1 MSLEQTI
8 ADLVAASNN
17 LTGAVNSKMGDI
29 DTRMSQA
36 EQEFEQFTGQD
47 FPQRVSEARS
57 IKIYVD
63 TTSGDDNNT
72 GLSISSPVK
81 TFGKVREVSGGNN
94 TIYDIVEV
102 RIEGGSSLF
111 LDTAIS
117 AKSEI
122 RIVGKGGS
130 VGSVTTLSQGFY
142 GGSAAGRP
150 MQPFRAPYVEIDDST
165 NGSMELHTAEFKDG
179 HSWEESAGKSSEWMN
194 YVGSMMTNTSRIKLR
209 DVKVKLHDMPL
220 SMVYMGGSMGQYA
233 TYQIV
238 LGASC
243 DFAVEAAGAASVN
256 FTNSPLMLYCY
267 ENPKIPLDII
277 ANNLT
282 ISGNIATVSELF
294 GNLDTLNVRSSFT
307 I

>member
-1 MSLEQTI
+1 MSLESQI
-8 ADLVAASNN
+8 AALVSAANS
-17 LTGAVNSKMGDI
+17 LTSQVAGKMAGI
-29 DTRMSQA
+29 DQRMESA
-36 EQEFEQFTGQD
+36 ERQFDEFTGKD

-72 GLSISSPVK
+72 GLSSSSPVK
-81 TFGKVREVSGGNN
+81 TYRKVREISGGNN

-102 RIEGGSSLF
+102 RIEGGSSLL
-111 LDTAIS
+111 LDTAIN
-117 AKSEI
+117 ANSEI
-122 RIVGKGGS
+122 RIVGQGGS
-130 VGSVTTLSQGFY
+130 AGSVTTLFQGFWS
-142 GGSAAGRP
+142 GNAPGRP
-150 MQPFRAPYVEIDDST
+150 MQPFRAPYVEIGDST

-179 HSWEESAGKSSEWMN
+179 HSWEESAGRGSAWMN
-194 YVGSMMTNTSRIKLR
+194 YAGSMMANISRIKLR

-238 LGASC
+238 LGANC

-277 ANNLT
+277 ANKLT